1 MSFIITPLRY
11 VIDFIYGFTGNYA
24 VAIIL
29 FTLVVKLILMPLDLK
44 QRTAMRKM
52 TDLNPKLEEIN
63 RKYEKDPE
71 KKNMKTMEL
80 YKKEKVNPLSGCLPV
95 LIQFPILIAMFS
107 VMRHIADEQYVSMF
121 LTVYQ
126 NGVDAFQPESFLW
139 IRNIWQPD
147 NITASVIPLF
157 QSVSAIREIAGNPI
171 VTAENIALMQ
181 ANYET
186 VMQPV
191 IDKFNTGVAN
201 GWAILPILAGA
212 SQFFQSKYL
221 TPAPA
226 QTSQSGKPNTSKM
239 MQYIFPLMSVFF
251 CWSYNAGFALYWV
264 TSNLYAIAQY
274 YIFNLVFDYKE
285 KKKALK
291 TQTEGEAK
299 K

>member
-29 FTLVVKLILMPLDLK
+29 FTLVVKLILLPLDLK

-107 VMRHIADEQYVSMF
+107 AMRHIADEQYVSMF

-157 QSVSAIREIAGNPI
+157 QSVSAILRDRRP
-171 VTAENIALMQ
+171 
-181 ANYET
+181 
-186 VMQPV
+186 
-191 IDKFNTGVAN
+191 
-201 GWAILPILAGA
+201 
-212 SQFFQSKYL
+212 
-221 TPAPA
+221 TPSSPRK
-226 QTSQSGKPNTSKM
+226 TSP
-239 MQYIFPLMSVFF
+239 
-251 CWSYNAGFALYWV
+251 
-264 TSNLYAIAQY
+264 
-274 YIFNLVFDYKE
+274 
-285 KKKALK
+285 
-291 TQTEGEAK
+291 
-299 K
+299 